1 MASSDSDVPPEAS
14 APSLEEMT
22 RAGARSMI
30 LPIILNFAAASPPS
44 PRQRDVT
51 VIVNARTGSITFI
64 EGAADGK
71 EGHLPASKASIE
83 AMPVVKVGE
92 DGIDCAI
99 CLAEFELG
107 GEAKAMPCNHRY
119 HPDCIDKWLQIHGS
133 CPLCR
138 YKMPAEE
145 GEEVRKES
153 DNPADELGEVENEAR
168 RDGGTER
175 RERAAM
181 VFHVFFRNGGRR
193 NSDSDSDSDS
203 DFEMQGEDTNQEN
216 PGSEDSEVAMEID
229 GR

>member
-1 MASSDSDVPPEAS
+1 MASSDSDVPSEAS

-22 RAGARSMI
+22 RRGARSMI

-44 PRQRDVT
+44 QRQRDVT

-64 EGAADGK
+64 EGAAEGK
-71 EGHLPASKASIE
+71 EGNLPASKASIE

-92 DGIDCAI
+92 DGIECAI

-145 GEEVRKES
+145 GEEVGREG
-153 DNPADELGEVENEAR
+153 DYPADQLGEVENEAR
-168 RDGGTER
+168 RVDGGTER

-181 VFHVFFRNGGRR
+181 VFHVFFRNGGRS
-193 NSDSDSDSDS
+193 NYDSDSDS
-203 DFEMQGEDTNQEN
+203 EMQGEDTNQEN
-216 PGSEDSEVAMEID
+216 FGSEDSEVAMEID

>member
-1 MASSDSDVPPEAS
+1 MASSDSDVPSEAS

-22 RAGARSMI
+22 RRGARSMI

-44 PRQRDVT
+44 QRQRDVT

-64 EGAADGK
+64 AGAADGK
-71 EGHLPASKASIE
+71 EGNLPASKASIE

-92 DGIDCAI
+92 EGIECAI

-145 GEEVRKES
+145 GEEVRRE
-153 DNPADELGEVENEAR
+153 ADQLGE
-168 RDGGTER
+168 DGGTER

-181 VFHVFFRNGGRR
+181 VFHVFFRNGSRS
-193 NSDSDSDSDS
+193 NYDSDSDT
-203 DFEMQGEDTNQEN
+203 EMQGEDTNQESF
-216 PGSEDSEVAMEID
+216 GSEDSEVAMEID